1 MHLNEIPES
10 RRAVRQFD
18 SIKPIEPE
26 VVRNCL
32 KSARLAPTSSNLQL
46 WEACHITE
54 PEMLKNLTKAL
65 LEFERK
71 NVNRYSLTEKK
82 QKHIKQW

>member
-1 MHLNEIPES
+1 MHSNEIPES

-46 WEACHITE
+46 WEACHHRT
-54 PEMLKNLTKAL
+54 
-65 LEFERK
+65 R
-71 NVNRYSLTEKK
+71 NVEKPH
-82 QKHIKQW
+82 QGSFGI